1 MRVILK
7 KSVRKNEWSTKV
19 WPVNQ
24 VLVVTQER
32 AQELITSG
40 AAVEYK
46 GEFPPKPKHKVK
58 MDLAQLKN

>member
-7 KSVRKNEWSTKV
+7 KAVRKNEWSSKV

-32 AQELITSG
+32 AEELIASG
-40 AAVEYK
+40 SAVVYK
-46 GEFPPKPKHKVK
+46 GEFPPKKKQK
-58 MDLAQLKN
+58 MNLSQLKN

>member
-1 MRVILK
+1 MRIILK
-7 KSVRKNEWSTKV
+7 KSVRKNTWSTKV

-24 VLVVTQER
+24 VLVVTHER

-46 GEFPPKPKHKVK
+46 GVFPPKKKQQ
-58 MDLAQLKN
+58 MNLSQLKN